1 LYLNGPIAQRHGL
14 LGPRSLARSGAPC
27 SIKVAQA
34 RAKAYRG
41 NVPMRMERYLAMV
54 VRRYRERKERWRK
67 INEGFL

>member
-14 LGPRSLARSGAPC
+14 LGPQSLARSGAPC

-54 VRRYRERKERWRK
+54 VRRYRERKERAAK
-67 INEGFL
+67 N